1 MKLHV
6 HSLCLALQLPRV
18 EDQSR
23 LADHQDP
30 QKSVDPQSLGKEESA
45 EETPRLGVQ
54 EVRRKKFWC
63 RRASLT
69 STPQTSNTT
78 RRKKTLTRQKRQLNL
93 RPITPVMKSPTGSG
107 SLVKSRVEEV
117 RRNTMEKSLEAVI
130 QEAKM
135 ELEQE
140 KRTSVRMGVSSFHN
154 HHYQN
159 IHKNIQNCSTDENSN
174 IYQNTSFHRKFIN
187 YNYPTPVEKDKD
199 YEVMS
204 FRRLSGPYIEMTP
217 GKLVTAV

>member
-1 MKLHV
+1 MSMNIS
-6 HSLCLALQLPRV
+6 SLV
-18 EDQSR
+18 
-23 LADHQDP
+23 DHGRP
-30 QKSVDPQSLGKEESA
+30 VDPQRFGKDVTAMS
-45 EETPRLGVQ
+45 TPRLPVQ
-54 EVRRKKFWC
+54 EERRRRFWWS
-63 RRASLT
+63 RASLIST
-69 STPQTSNTT
+69 SKAT

-93 RPITPVMKSPTGSG
+93 RPVTPVIESPSSSG
-107 SLVKSRVEEV
+107 SLVKSRLEEV

-140 KRTSVRMGVSSFHN
+140 KRTSVRMWVSSFHN

-174 IYQNTSFHRKFIN
+174 IYQNTSFHRKLIN
-187 YNYPTPVEKDKD
+187 YNYPTPIGKDKD

-217 GKLVTAV
+217 GKLVTSL

>member
-18 EDQSR
+18 EDQNG

-54 EVRRKKFWC
+54 EVRRKKFWWRC
-63 RRASLT
+63 TSLT
-69 STPQTSNTT
+69 STPQTSKTT

-93 RPITPVMKSPTGSG
+93 CPITPVMESPSGSG
-107 SLVKSRVEEV
+107 SLVKSRLEEV

-140 KRTSVRMGVSSFHN
+140 KRTSVRMGVSSFQKQ
-154 HHYQN
+154 HYQN
-159 IHKNIQNCSTDENSN
+159 VHRNTQNCSIDENSN
-174 IYQNTSFHRKFIN
+174 IYENTSFHRKFLS
-187 YNYPTPVEKDKD
+187 YNFPNHVQTKIQ
-199 YEVMS
+199 YEEME
-204 FRRLSGPYIEMTP
+204 FKRLSGAYMQMTP
-217 GKLVTAV
+217 GKSVYAM